1 LGEEIMGY
9 IELKNKYL
17 EKLKDTKDVLNEAV
31 QYAKINV
38 FTNEE
43 LKELA
48 KLKEINSRYLD
59 KLNSGEIEIAIVGME
74 NTGKSTFAN
83 ALIKLKEA
91 FPTDSKRATF
101 TSTKLRYGIED
112 RGVVEF
118 FSKKEFD
125 EIFREMLS
133 QVKYPNVDI
142 PFERFELETY
152 KEYFERLKIED
163 KATYE
168 FYSSKTNKDIID
180 ILEGKDKILK
190 YLDMN
195 NKFFT
200 KEDIENEK
208 LKEFI
213 TNKYIARSVKKVE
226 IFLSSL
232 ENMKELVIYD
242 VPGFNS
248 ITEKHKE
255 ETREALKKA
264 DAIILIKNVI
274 ENSQITSE
282 ELDIFNS
289 YDDSGL
295 PLSEKLFV
303 FGTKVD
309 RANEKSDLA
318 NIDVLK
324 KDLFQQLNVKEEN
337 IFIGSPYAYMQKIG
351 LQDGNSSV
359 KKMIE
364 LGLEQNINAV
374 EDMKIAIKRFYENE
388 AFNNI
393 QKQIN
398 INISSIKEIL
408 SKVIDTNI
416 ETDKLDNFRI
426 IDNEIIIDY
435 ITKVDERLIEVLTNK
450 KDELKKDI
458 KENQYFSKI
467 LNEKI
472 DTIVD
477 EVEMKELE
485 NLNNLFVDTRNEFA
499 VDKVNIEIRKKLF
512 NIAKENF
519 QNLITDIANDKFEE
533 ILSNLNK
540 EILEKVL
547 LLEVSNKYY
556 QELQEKLSIFIGE
569 LTKDVAYNR
578 TSFVYLIDRFSRDLM
593 AILIDSAK
601 GSPTRKAKFIEAQN
615 EFLSLAFYYEET
627 LSIDSIYN
635 LSLIKRVLGLE
646 SIDDIESKLLEKYEI
661 FKKFNELKEVLDL
674 IKTKKIHFEKAV
686 EIIDFVIKSFNE
698 IDEENINLVKKR
710 LKNEIEKVNLE
721 EIDVLDDILS
731 SVKQSTTKEE
741 LLEELNTDIKTLK
754 DILKS
759 AVLKAIGLEIAF
771 TISVVKTIDKIINSK
786 DKINKEFINQNFAKI
801 KHEEISKIEEN
812 RAFLEEKQ
820 RVVKNI
826 KELLKKI

>member
-1 LGEEIMGY
+1 
-9 IELKNKYL
+9 
-17 EKLKDTKDVLNEAV
+17 
-31 QYAKINV
+31 
-38 FTNEE
+38 
-43 LKELA
+43 
-48 KLKEINSRYLD
+48 
-59 KLNSGEIEIAIVGME
+59 
-74 NTGKSTFAN
+74 
-83 ALIKLKEA
+83 
-91 FPTDSKRATF
+91 
-101 TSTKLRYGIED
+101 
-112 RGVVEF
+112 
-118 FSKKEFD
+118 
-125 EIFREMLS
+125 
-133 QVKYPNVDI
+133 
-142 PFERFELETY
+142 
-152 KEYFERLKIED
+152 
-163 KATYE
+163 
-168 FYSSKTNKDIID
+168 
-180 ILEGKDKILK
+180 
-190 YLDMN
+190 
-195 NKFFT
+195 
-200 KEDIENEK
+200 
-208 LKEFI
+208 
-213 TNKYIARSVKKVE
+213 
-226 IFLSSL
+226 
-232 ENMKELVIYD
+232 
-242 VPGFNS
+242 
-248 ITEKHKE
+248 
-255 ETREALKKA
+255 
-264 DAIILIKNVI
+264 
-274 ENSQITSE
+274 
-282 ELDIFNS
+282 
-289 YDDSGL
+289 
-295 PLSEKLFV
+295 
-303 FGTKVD
+303 
-309 RANEKSDLA
+309 
-318 NIDVLK
+318 
-324 KDLFQQLNVKEEN
+324 
-337 IFIGSPYAYMQKIG
+337 
-351 LQDGNSSV
+351 
-359 KKMIE
+359 
-364 LGLEQNINAV
+364 
-374 EDMKIAIKRFYENE
+374 
-388 AFNNI
+388 
-393 QKQIN
+393 
-398 INISSIKEIL
+398 
-408 SKVIDTNI
+408 
-416 ETDKLDNFRI
+416 
-426 IDNEIIIDY
+426 
-435 ITKVDERLIEVLTNK
+435 
-450 KDELKKDI
+450 
-458 KENQYFSKI
+458 
-467 LNEKI
+467 
-472 DTIVD
+472 
-477 EVEMKELE
+477 
-485 NLNNLFVDTRNEFA
+485 VDTRNEFA

-569 LTKDVAYNR
+569 LTKDVAYNK
-578 TSFVYLIDRFSRDLM
+578 TSFVYLIDRFSRDLI

-674 IKTKKIHFEKAV
+674 IKTKKINFEKAV